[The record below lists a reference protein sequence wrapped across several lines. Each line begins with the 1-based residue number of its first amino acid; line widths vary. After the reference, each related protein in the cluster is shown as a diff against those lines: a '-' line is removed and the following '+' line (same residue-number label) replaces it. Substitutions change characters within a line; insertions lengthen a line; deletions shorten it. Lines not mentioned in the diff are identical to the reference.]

1 MSGDETAQMRLLRPR
16 ADPDVGDIGAGLCL
30 RGPLWL
36 GGRDGTS
43 YTDGRVLIG
52 ADGVVAAAGA
62 AAGIDPGGVEEIA
75 VGWIG
80 PGLVD
85 AHVHLGF
92 GLPDHVLRH
101 GVVAV
106 RDLGAPPADAARYRK
121 LAAPRVE
128 VAGPL
133 LTAPGGYPS
142 RSWGSGG
149 YAAFVD
155 DPEQAERLVAG
166 LCTQVDV
173 VKLALEPSGGAV
185 PTAEVAAAVVRV
197 AHANG
202 REVTCHA
209 LTVPMVERAL
219 DAGVDELAHTPIELL
234 PDELVARLAAAR
246 TRVISTLQTFVAGGS
261 GEAAL
266 DNARRLVAAG
276 VELRYGT
283 DLGNAGTRPGA
294 DPREL
299 RLLDREV
306 GLGPVGALLSATR
319 PIVVGQPA
327 GVVGLSADPLVEP
340 RAYREPIAVVVGRCA
355 VRAG

>member
-1 MSGDETAQMRLLRPR
+1 MRLLRPR
-16 ADPDVGDIGAGLCL
+16 SEPDVGEIGAGVCL
-30 RGPLWL
+30 RGSLWL
-36 GGRDGTS
+36 GRDAEVIA
-43 YTDGRVLIG
+43 DGRLLVDEHG
-52 ADGVVAAAGA
+52 VVVAAGPATEVSA
-62 AAGIDPGGVEEIA
+62 GGVEEIQ
-75 VGWIG
+75 VGWVG

-92 GLPDHVLRH
+92 GEPDHVLRH

-106 RDLGAPPADAARYRK
+106 RDLGAPPAGAARYRK

-142 RSWGSGG
+142 RSWGSAG

-155 DPEQAERLVAG
+155 DPAQVEPLVAG

-173 VKLALEPSGGAV
+173 VKLALEPSGGPV
-185 PTAEVAAAVVRV
+185 PSAEVAAAVVRV
-197 AHANG
+197 AHDNG

-209 LTVPMVERAL
+209 LTVAMVERAL
-219 DAGVDELAHTPIELL
+219 DAGVDELAHTPTERL
-234 PDELVARLAAAR
+234 PDEVVARLAED
-246 TRVISTLQTFVAGGS
+246 RVRVVSTLQTFVAGGI
-261 GEAAL
+261 GDPAL

-299 RLLDREV
+299 RLLDRQV
-306 GLGPVGALLSATR
+306 GLGAVGALRAATG
-319 PIVVGQPA
+319 PIVVGEPA
-327 GVVGLSADPLVEP
+327 AVVGLSGDPIVDP
-340 RAYREPIAVVVGRCA
+340 KHYRDAEVVVVGRT
-355 VRAG
+355 VLRHR

>member
-1 MSGDETAQMRLLRPR
+1 MRLLRPH
-16 ADPDVGDIGAGLCL
+16 ADPVVGGIDAGVCL

-36 GGRDGTS
+36 GGGGPS
-43 YTDGRVLIG
+43 YADGRVLVG
-52 ADGVVAAAGA
+52 ADGTVTAAGDA
-62 AAGIDPGGVEEIA
+62 TDVAPGGVEEIA
-75 VGWIG
+75 VGWVG
-80 PGLVD
+80 PGVVD

-92 GLPDHVLRH
+92 GDPEHVVRH

-106 RDLGAPPADAARYRK
+106 RDLGAPPAEAARYRRI
-121 LAAPRVE
+121 AAPRVE

-142 RSWGSGG
+142 RSWGADG

-155 DPEQAERLVAG
+155 DPDQAERLVAG

-173 VKLALEPSGGAV
+173 VKLALEPNGGPV
-185 PTAEVAAAVVRV
+185 PSAEIAAAVVRV

-209 LTVPMVERAL
+209 LTVAMVERAL
-219 DAGVDELAHTPIELL
+219 DAGVDELAHTPTEPL
-234 PDELVARLAAAR
+234 PAEVVARLAAGGV
-246 TRVISTLQTFVAGGS
+246 RVISTLQPFVAGGL
-261 GEAAL
+261 GEAVL

-276 VELRYGT
+276 VEVRYGT

-306 GLGPVGALLSATR
+306 GLGPAGSIEAATR
-319 PIVVGQPA
+319 PIVVGEPA
-327 GVVGLSADPLVEP
+327 AVVGLSGDPAADPGRFRDADV
-340 RAYREPIAVVVGRCA
+340 VVVGRTLS
-355 VRAG
+355 RSR

>member
-1 MSGDETAQMRLLRPR
+1 MRLLRPR
-16 ADPDVGDIGAGLCL
+16 SEPDAGEIDGGLCL
-30 RGPLWL
+30 RGPLWW
-36 GGRDGTS
+36 GRDAGVIA
-43 YTDGRVLIG
+43 DGRLLV
-52 ADGVVAAAGA
+52 DEHGVVAAAGPA
-62 AAGIDPGGVEEIA
+62 TDVAPGSAEEID
-75 VGWIG
+75 VRWIG

-92 GLPDHVLRH
+92 GEPDHVLRH

-106 RDLGAPPADAARYRK
+106 RNLGAPPADAARYRK

-142 RSWGSGG
+142 RSWGSAG

-155 DPEQAERLVAG
+155 DPAQAEPLVAG

-173 VKLALEPSGGAV
+173 IKLALEPSGGPV
-185 PTAEVAAAVVRV
+185 PSAEVAAAVVRA
-197 AHANG
+197 AHDNG

-209 LTVPMVERAL
+209 LTVAMVERAL
-219 DAGVDELAHTPIELL
+219 DAGVDELAHTPTERL
-234 PDELVARLAAAR
+234 PDEVVARLADD
-246 TRVISTLQTFVAGGS
+246 RVRVVSTLQTFVAGGLRDGGL

-276 VELRYGT
+276 VEVRYGT

-299 RLLDREV
+299 RLLGREV
-306 GLGPVGALLSATR
+306 GLGATGALQVATE
-319 PIVVGQPA
+319 PIVVGEPA
-327 GVVGLSADPLVEP
+327 AIVGLSGDPIADPEH
-340 RAYREPIAVVVGRCA
+340 YRDAGVVVVGRT
-355 VRAG
+355 VLRHR

>member
-1 MSGDETAQMRLLRPR
+1 MRLLGSR
-16 ADPDVGDIGAGLCL
+16 AAAEAGEIGAGLCL

-36 GGRDGTS
+36 GAGLAS
-43 YTDGRVLIG
+43 YADGRLLVDQ
-52 ADGVVAAAGA
+52 DGNVAAVGPATDVA
-62 AAGIDPGGVEEIA
+62 TGGVEEVA

-80 PGLVD
+80 PGLAD

-92 GLPDHVLRH
+92 GDPDHVLRG

-106 RDLGAPPADAARYRK
+106 RDLGAPPADAARYRQ

-142 RSWGSGG
+142 RSWGSAG

-185 PTAEVAAAVVRV
+185 PSAEVAATVVRV

-202 REVTCHA
+202 RAVTCHA
-209 LTVPMVERAL
+209 LTVAMVERAL
-219 DAGVDELAHTPIELL
+219 DAGVDEFAHTPTEPL
-234 PDELVARLAAAR
+234 PAEVVDRIVAAGV
-246 TRVISTLQTFVAGGS
+246 RVVSTLQTFVAGGA

-306 GLGPVGALLSATR
+306 GLGPSGALAAATQ
-319 PIVVGQPA
+319 PIVVGEPA
-327 GVVGLSADPLVEP
+327 EVVGLHGDPATDADEFRDP
-340 RAYREPIAVVVGRCA
+340 VVVIVGPMVLRTTA
-355 VRAG
+355 

>member
-1 MSGDETAQMRLLRPR
+1 MRLLRPR
-16 ADPDVGDIGAGLCL
+16 SEPVVEEIGAGICL

-36 GGRDGTS
+36 DPATS
-43 YTDGRVLIG
+43 YADGRVRV
-52 ADGVVAAAGA
+52 D
-62 AAGIDPGGVEEIA
+62 AAGIVTAAGPASDVDPAGAEEVA
-75 VGWIG
+75 VRWVG

-92 GLPDHVLRH
+92 GDPDHVLRH

-106 RDLGAPPADAARYRK
+106 RDLGAPPAEAARYRR

-166 LCTQVDV
+166 LATLVDV
-173 VKLALEPSGGAV
+173 IKVALEPNGGPV
-185 PTAEVAAAVVRV
+185 PSAEVVTTVVQV
-197 AHANG
+197 AHDNG

-209 LTVPMVERAL
+209 LTVAMVERAL
-219 DAGVDELAHTPIELL
+219 DAGVDELAHTPTDPL
-234 PDELVARLAAAR
+234 PDELVGRLAADR
-246 TRVISTLQTFVAGGS
+246 VRVISTLQTFVAGGL
-261 GEAAL
+261 GDAAL

-276 VELRYGT
+276 VDLRYGT

-306 GLGPVGALLSATR
+306 GLGPAGALAAATR
-319 PIVVGQPA
+319 PIVVGEPA
-327 GVVGLSADPLVEP
+327 AVVGLSGDPLTDPEHHRDADV
-340 RAYREPIAVVVGRCA
+340 VVVGRT
-355 VRAG
+355 VLRRR